1 MTPFEAS
8 LERIADRAL
17 ARRRAVALI
26 PPVVVRAARHGRQAQ
41 WSQWDLRPEAQQWLT
56 CKQIGAFLK
65 CTGTVVYRHYY
76 DNRKLYASRKIAVG
90 NLRVLEIRRKAK

>member
-8 LERIADRAL
+8 MERLADKWL
-17 ARRRAVALI
+17 SQKRAVALI
-26 PPVVVRAARHGRQAQ
+26 PPRVIRAARNGRQVQ
-41 WSQWDLRPEAQQWLT
+41 WSQWDLLPEAHQWLT

-65 CTGTVVYRHYY
+65 CTDTAVYRHYY